1 MIEGSEAFEMQDR
14 VPDRSDSEIASP
26 SFPAASSPV
35 SSSARMDLWRVARL
49 DVSEALRARWFALYS
64 ILFGGLIALLFVFG
78 LTESQI
84 LGFLGLSRL
93 LVTYIQICM
102 AILPIFI
109 LITTVRSLAGDREAG
124 VFEYL
129 LSLPVS
135 LAGWFWGKM
144 IGRFAVIFAPVFL
157 AMAAAA
163 GWAVFQE
170 IPVPWSLFVLYTAL
184 LAALSWCFLGL
195 AMLISTIARSTD
207 VAQGTA
213 FFVWLSMILFL
224 DIILLGLI
232 VQQHVQPEI
241 AISVALANPL
251 QVFRTAAMMLF
262 DPTMVLLGP
271 SAFVILD
278 TFGTQ
283 GYIAYALAYPVV
295 LGSLSAALGF
305 VIFRRSDLP

>member
-1 MIEGSEAFEMQDR
+1 MVDEGAGEIESVVPERRSGKRLRLGSGGDFW
-14 VPDRSDSEIASP
+14 
-26 SFPAASSPV
+26 
-35 SSSARMDLWRVARL
+35 LVAWL
-49 DVSEALRARWFALYS
+49 DVAESMHARWFALYA
-64 ILFGGLIALLFVFG
+64 LVFGGLVSLLFVFG

-144 IGRFAVIFAPVFL
+144 IGRFAVVFLPVFF

-163 GWAVFQE
+163 GWAVRQE
-170 IPVPWSLFVLYTAL
+170 IPVPWEIFAFYTAL
-184 LAALSWCFLGL
+184 LAALAWCFLGI
-195 AMLISTIARSTD
+195 AMLISTLTRSSD
-207 VAQGTA
+207 VAQGAA
-213 FFVWLSMILFL
+213 FLVWLCLVLFL
-224 DIILLGLI
+224 DLILLGVM
-232 VQQHVQPEI
+232 VQERFPAETAV
-241 AISVALANPL
+241 AVALANPL

-262 DPTMVLLGP
+262 DPDMVLLGP

-278 TFGTQ
+278 AFGTH
-283 GYIAYALAYPVV
+283 GYLAYAIGYPVA
-295 LGSLSAALGF
+295 LGSAFAIVGYL
-305 VIFRRSDLP
+305 VFRRGDLP

>member
-1 MIEGSEAFEMQDR
+1 
-14 VPDRSDSEIASP
+14 
-26 SFPAASSPV
+26 
-35 SSSARMDLWRVARL
+35 MDFWRVARL
-49 DVSEALRARWFALYS
+49 ELSEALRARWFALYS
-64 ILFGGLIALLFVFG
+64 IVFGGLVALLFIFG

-102 AILPIFI
+102 AILPIFV
-109 LITTVRSLAGDREAG
+109 LITTVRSLTGDREAG

-135 LAGWFWGKM
+135 LSGWFWGKM
-144 IGRFAVIFAPVFL
+144 AGRFIVIFAPVFL

-170 IPVPWSLFVLYTAL
+170 IPVPWSLFGLYTAL
-184 LAALSWCFLGL
+184 LAALCWCFLGL
-195 AMLISTIARSTD
+195 AMLISTLARSTD
-207 VAQGTA
+207 VAQGSA
-213 FFVWLSMILFL
+213 FFVWLSMVLFL
-224 DIILLGLI
+224 DSILLGLI
-232 VQQHVQPEI
+232 VQHHVQPEI
-241 AISVALANPL
+241 AISLALGNPL

-262 DPTMVLLGP
+262 DPSMVLLGP

-283 GYIAYALAYPVV
+283 GYIAYALIYPTT
-295 LGSLSAALGF
+295 LGSLSAVLGY
-305 VIFRRSDLP
+305 VIFKRSDLP

>member
-1 MIEGSEAFEMQDR
+1 VAENVDTPEAEETATATR
-14 VPDRSDSEIASP
+14 AL
-26 SFPAASSPV
+26 
-35 SSSARMDLWRVARL
+35 SAEAPRGQRTDLWQVARL
-49 DVSEALRARWFALYS
+49 DVSEALRARWFSLYS
-64 ILFGGLIALLFVFG
+64 IVFGSLVALLFIFG

-102 AILPIFI
+102 AVLPIFV
-109 LITTVRSLAGDREAG
+109 LVTTVRSLVGDREAG

-135 LAGWFWGKM
+135 LAGWFWGKL
-144 IGRFAVIFAPVFL
+144 IGRFFVIFAPVFL

-170 IPVPWSLFVLYTAL
+170 IPVPWDLFGFYTAL

-195 AMLISTIARSTD
+195 AMLISTVARSTD
-207 VAQGTA
+207 VAQGAA
-213 FFVWLSMILFL
+213 FFVWLVLILFL
-224 DIILLGLI
+224 DIILLGVM
-232 VQQHVQPEI
+232 VQEQVQPEI
-241 AISVALANPL
+241 AVTIALANPL

-262 DPTMVLLGP
+262 DPSMILLGP

-278 TFGTQ
+278 AFGTQ
-283 GYIAYALAYPVV
+283 GYIAYALSYPVV
-295 LGSLSAALGF
+295 LGSLAAALGYL
-305 VIFRRSDLP
+305 IFKRSDLP

>member
-1 MIEGSEAFEMQDR
+1 LTEGADAFEALEGSSSRSEA
-14 VPDRSDSEIASP
+14 VAN
-26 SFPAASSPV
+26 PATSTGGS
-35 SSSARMDLWRVARL
+35 DLWRVARL

-64 ILFGGLIALLFVFG
+64 IVFGGLVGLLFIFG

-102 AILPIFI
+102 AILPIFV

-144 IGRFAVIFAPVFL
+144 IGRFVVIFAPVFL
-157 AMAAAA
+157 AMAGAA

-170 IPVPWSLFVLYTAL
+170 IPVPWRLFGLYTAL

-195 AMLISTIARSTD
+195 AMLISTVARSTD
-207 VAQGTA
+207 VAQGAA
-213 FFVWLSMILFL
+213 FFVWLLMVLFL

-241 AISVALANPL
+241 AISVALVNPL

-262 DPTMVLLGP
+262 DPSMILLGP

-278 TFGTQ
+278 AFGTQ
-283 GYIAYALAYPVV
+283 GYIAYALAYPVM

-305 VIFRRSDLP
+305 AIFRRSDLP

>member
-1 MIEGSEAFEMQDR
+1 MS
-14 VPDRSDSEIASP
+14 
-26 SFPAASSPV
+26 AAA
-35 SSSARMDLWRVARL
+35 SSSARLDLWRVARL
-49 DVSEALRARWFALYS
+49 DISEALRARWFALYS
-64 ILFGGLIALLFVFG
+64 IVFGGLIALLFVFG

-102 AILPIFI
+102 AILPIFV

-144 IGRFAVIFAPVFL
+144 IGRFVVIFAPVFL

-170 IPVPWSLFVLYTAL
+170 IPVPWTLFVLYTAL
-184 LAALSWCFLGL
+184 LASLSWCFLGL

-213 FFVWLSMILFL
+213 FFVWLSMVLFL

-241 AISVALANPL
+241 AISVALGNPL

-262 DPTMVLLGP
+262 DPSMVLLGP

-283 GYIAYALAYPVV
+283 GYIAYALAYPIT

-305 VIFRRSDLP
+305 AIFRRSDLP

>member
-1 MIEGSEAFEMQDR
+1 MTEGADVFETSDRSANRSEAE
-14 VPDRSDSEIASP
+14 VESTP
-26 SFPAASSPV
+26 
-35 SSSARMDLWRVARL
+35 SSSAWLDLWRVARL
-49 DVSEALRARWFALYS
+49 DISEALRARWFALYS
-64 ILFGGLIALLFVFG
+64 IVFGGLIALLFVFG

-144 IGRFAVIFAPVFL
+144 IGRFLVIFAPVFL
-157 AMAAAA
+157 AMTAAA
-163 GWAVFQE
+163 GWAVLQE

-213 FFVWLSMILFL
+213 FFVWLSMVLFL

-232 VQQHVQPEI
+232 VQHHVQPEI

-262 DPTMVLLGP
+262 DPSMVLLGP

-283 GYIAYALAYPVV
+283 GYIAYALAYPVT

-305 VIFRRSDLP
+305 AIFRRSDLP

>member
-1 MIEGSEAFEMQDR
+1 
-14 VPDRSDSEIASP
+14 
-26 SFPAASSPV
+26 
-35 SSSARMDLWRVARL
+35 MDLWRVARL
-49 DVSEALRARWFALYS
+49 EVSEALRARWFAFYS
-64 ILFGGLIALLFVFG
+64 IVFGGLVGLLFIFG

-102 AILPIFI
+102 AILPVFV

-144 IGRFAVIFAPVFL
+144 LGRFVVIFAPVFL

-170 IPVPWSLFVLYTAL
+170 IPVPWSLFGLYTAL

-207 VAQGTA
+207 VAQGAA
-213 FFVWLSMILFL
+213 FFLWLLMVLFL

-232 VQQHVQPEI
+232 VQQQVQPEI
-241 AISVALANPL
+241 AISVALVNPL

-262 DPTMVLLGP
+262 DPSMVLLGP

-278 TFGTQ
+278 TFGTK
-283 GYIAYALAYPVV
+283 GYIGYALAYPVV

-305 VIFRRSDLP
+305 TIFRRSDLP